1 MAAPLLL
8 CDTPGLLYRGF
19 FALPD
24 SIKGAEGRPVN
35 ALVGS
40 VNMTLWCIEKYK
52 PRAVVMCFGQESARL
67 PRRGLPGLPRGA
79 ARRCPTTW
87 PGSGS
92 ARRTSTRRSGWTV
105 LGHESLEADD
115 LMGSLAALETEA
127 GGDAMI
133 LTADRDMFQCANEHV
148 TILLQRARQQGP
160 DEVGPDGVREIYG
173 IDPEQV
179 PDFIALRGDPSDGL
193 PGAKGIGAKT
203 AADLLRRK
211 GDLEH
216 VILGAIRETP
226 SVRKALIEQAAELR
240 TFRDI
245 ATLRSIPVERP
256 PDAPT
261 DYAGGAEGG
270 RGDRD
275 GPAREA
281 AQRRGSARLSRSNA
295 VSPTQWAAP
304 TAIGEIDR
312 VAQALGRAVGAGRGR
327 WRAAARAA
335 RRPPSA
341 RPRRRRAGSR
351 RAAARSPSAVPSG
364 TTIRTSAKSR
374 P

>member
-1 MAAPLLL
+1 
-8 CDTPGLLYRGF
+8 
-19 FALPD
+19 
-24 SIKGAEGRPVN
+24 
-35 ALVGS
+35 
-40 VNMTLWCIEKYK
+40 
-52 PRAVVMCFGQESARL
+52 
-67 PRRGLPGLPRGA
+67 
-79 ARRCPTTW
+79 
-87 PGSGS
+87 
-92 ARRTSTRRSGWTV
+92 
-105 LGHESLEADD
+105 
-115 LMGSLAALETEA
+115 
-127 GGDAMI
+127 
-133 LTADRDMFQCANEHV
+133 MFQCANEHV

-261 DYAGGAEGG
+261 DYAGGSEKAA
-270 RGDRD
+270 RDRD
-275 GPAREA
+275 GPAVEA

-304 TAIGEIDR
+304 TAIGTST
-312 VAQALGRAVGAGRGR
+312 A
-327 WRAAARAA
+327 
-335 RRPPSA
+335 S
-341 RPRRRRAGSR
+341 RRRW
-351 RAAARSPSAVPSG
+351 AARSAPGRSVAGSSASSSSASQRTSTSASRRQSASSGASASAVPSG
-364 TTIRTSAKSR
+364 TMIRTSAKSR